1 MVCDSIYYS
10 TKLIVILAKAGLCS
24 YIRITFKLIKETS
37 ISNHQMPNQVGHDVQ
52 QRVLCHLPQKRL
64 RNNQPF
70 TRHSRDLSQLIREE
84 LILNHHTTL
93 L

>member
-1 MVCDSIYYS
+1 
-10 TKLIVILAKAGLCS
+10 
-24 YIRITFKLIKETS
+24 
-37 ISNHQMPNQVGHDVQ
+37 MPNQVGHDVQ